1 MLDSHTKEDYGNLSS
16 SGTAVLLKFCSLNSL
31 ENYVR
36 LVYYNTFP
44 QILYFQV
51 QFIKVP
57 WSANTKTSINCALK
71 MEQLAARR
79 ERVWILKKDNIIMI
93 QRRKEIQLKKDK
105 TIKKNQ

>member
-16 SGTAVLLKFCSLNSL
+16 SGTAVLLNFLSLNSL

-44 QILYFQV
+44 QILYFPV

-57 WSANTKTSINCALK
+57 WSVNTKTAINCALK

-79 ERVWILKKDNIIMI
+79 ARDLDTKKRQYHNDPETK
-93 QRRKEIQLKKDK
+93 RDTAKKR
-105 TIKKNQ
+105 

>member
-1 MLDSHTKEDYGNLSS
+1 MPDSHTKEDYGNLSS
-16 SGTAVLLKFCSLNSL
+16 SGTAVLLNFLSLNSL

-44 QILYFQV
+44 QILYFPV

-57 WSANTKTSINCALK
+57 WSVNTKTAINCALK

-79 ERVWILKKDNIIMI
+79 ERDLDTKKRQYHNDPETK
-93 QRRKEIQLKKDK
+93 RDTAKKR
-105 TIKKNQ
+105 